1 MKKYMSPKL
10 SFKERYTIYSICTAS
25 TGDDLIVEEGQY
37 EDYIVESED

>member
-25 TGDDLIVEEGQY
+25 TGDDLIVEEKF

>member
-10 SFKERYTIYSICTAS
+10 SFKERYTMYSICFAS
-25 TGDDLIVEEGQY
+25 IGDDLIVEEEF